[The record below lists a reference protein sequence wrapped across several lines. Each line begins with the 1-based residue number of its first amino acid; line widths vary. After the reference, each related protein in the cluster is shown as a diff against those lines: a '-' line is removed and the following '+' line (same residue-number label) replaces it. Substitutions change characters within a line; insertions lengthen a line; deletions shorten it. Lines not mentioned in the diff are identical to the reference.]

1 MTNSNDKEAERG
13 APVKM
18 TILYEDGSEEES
30 LIFMA
35 VLARDVIPISK
46 IDDQIFYMG
55 DGDKFTAGSVCN
67 VAATTDIV
75 GTLLCALSELGM
87 SILESAADNPGALI
101 DLLRTMTARTKSTD
115 HHSSAS
121 VHEIRPEDN

>member
-35 VLARDVIPISK
+35 VLARDVVPISK

-75 GTLLCALSELGM
+75 GTLLRALSNLGM
-87 SILESAADNPGALI
+87 TILESAAEKPGALI